1 MAAEL
6 PLQANF
12 LAFAVPGAIAAIA
25 MTVFSLRE
33 RARLRQPTSVSHT
46 RAAAIG

>member
-1 MAAEL
+1 MVAEL

-33 RARLRQPTSVSHT
+33 QARHRQQSAQLRTKPATAV
-46 RAAAIG
+46 